1 MLGRLAAP
9 PVSRGCL
16 DLTEIEEL
24 QSADGLIDLDQADSA
39 HRLAELRDYLRK
51 SAQHADAVLAEQFWA
66 GEDVVQLV
74 HARAWF
80 VEQLL
85 LLAWKKLVP
94 FVDDVSLVA
103 VGGYGRGELH
113 PHSDIDLLILLGDE
127 VGAERLTAEI
137 EAFVQLLW
145 DAGFYLGH
153 SVRSASECA
162 EDAAA
167 DVVTTTTFMESR
179 LLAGSRELLSG
190 MLEAVSPEH
199 IWSSKA
205 FFEAKFEEQQQRHA
219 RYHDTAYN
227 LESNIKEGPGGL
239 RDIQMISW
247 VTRRHFGA
255 RTLHGLVENGV
266 ITEREHDDL
275 VGGQRLLWRVRYAL
289 HLLAGRGEDRLL
301 FDFQRQIAERFGFE
315 DSATSLAVEQFM
327 QLYYR
332 TVMRLERLNESL
344 LQLLQEAL
352 SRGRAVEVREIG
364 NEFRAR
370 NGYLEPASD
379 TVFVKRPAALM
390 EMFVLLAREK
400 DLRGV
405 SAATIRAIRD
415 HLYLVDDDF
424 RQSEEVNRHFLALL
438 RQPQGVYTQ
447 LQRMN
452 RYGLLAAYLP
462 AFGNIVG
469 RMQYDLFHV
478 YTVDQHTLF
487 VVRNLRRFA
496 YGKYKERF
504 PHCRAVFKRIARPEL
519 LYLAAIFHDIAKGRG
534 FLRPPGHRT
543 RRAQDGR
550 LAGALPPVDV
560 ADCTAQRPVGSA
572 ECPDVR

>member
-16 DLTEIEEL
+16 DLAEIEEL
-24 QSADGLIDLDQADSA
+24 QSAESLIDLGQADSA
-39 HRLAELRDYLRK
+39 QRLAELRDYLRK

-199 IWSSKA
+199 IWPSKA

-315 DSATSLAVEQFM
+315 DSATSLAVEHFM

-364 NEFRAR
+364 NEFR
-370 NGYLEPASD
+370 
-379 TVFVKRPAALM
+379 
-390 EMFVLLAREK
+390 
-400 DLRGV
+400 

-534 FLRPPGHRT
+534 GDHSELG
-543 RRAQDGR
+543 A
-550 LAGALPPVDV
+550 AGAIIPNSEKSMPRISAPAWTSNPP
-560 ADCTAQRPVGSA
+560 SA
-572 ECPDVR
+572 RWSPGWCVTTC